1 MSGYFKPFFETVSK
15 TFEDLINPVK
25 ARMSNHISA
34 SFILSVLAFNWR
46 TILYLFLSKTTIAES
61 FAYLD
66 KNIYKEGEAW
76 NLFLVYPLLVCFVY
90 CFILPG
96 LTEVY
101 ERMVQF
107 FKKNNQIRNFDI
119 VEKDLRDQVT
129 YAGLLAQ
136 RERASKDLEELTDLS
151 EEIQNLRELVE
162 QKDKDI
168 RDLNAKL
175 LQEGEKANQEN
186 TKYTAAINEKN
197 ELSTEV
203 DRLKVGLK
211 SIVTNIVSHEKPG
224 TFSGRK
230 LIGDIRQLETPDGD
244 LKSELTRLVES
255 ATKIPYKIKAK
266 VKAGH
271 TYSSIID
278 TYNPM
283 YPMVVL
289 EADGRDITFIIKLD
303 FEDDIQVFIQ
313 KLRDWAI
320 LDEVNLLELV
330 DGEV

>member
-1 MSGYFKPFFETVSK
+1 MSDYLKPVFETVSK

-76 NLFLVYPLLVCFVY
+76 NLFLVYPLLVSFVY

-107 FKKNNQIRNFDI
+107 FKKNNQIRNFEI
-119 VEKDLRDQVT
+119 VEKDLQDQVT

-168 RDLNAKL
+168 RDLNTKL
-175 LQEGEKANQEN
+175 LEEGEKANQEN

-203 DRLKVGLK
+203 DRLKIGLK
-211 SIVTNIVSHEKPG
+211 SIVTNIVSNEKPG

-230 LIGDIRQLETPDGD
+230 LIGDIHQLPITDNSLKYELSNIVEQET
-244 LKSELTRLVES
+244 KV
-255 ATKIPYKIKAK
+255 PYKIQ
-266 VKAGH
+266 VKLKDGFSH
-271 TYSSIID
+271 TSITD
-278 TYNPM
+278 TFSPTHPM
-283 YPMVVL
+283 ETIEVNGDYM
-289 EADGRDITFIIKLD
+289 TFIIKFD
-303 FEDDIQVFIQ
+303 FETDIQVFIKQ
-313 KLRDWAI
+313 LRDWNI
-320 LDEVNLLELV
+320 MEEVNLLES
-330 DGEV
+330 GE